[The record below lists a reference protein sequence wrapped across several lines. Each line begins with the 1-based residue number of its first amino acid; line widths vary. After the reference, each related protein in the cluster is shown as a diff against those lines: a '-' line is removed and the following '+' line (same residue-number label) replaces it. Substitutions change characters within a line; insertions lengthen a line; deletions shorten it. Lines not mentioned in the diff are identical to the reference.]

1 MAEPFDLDEAIDYI
15 NRRCAQ
21 AHPASKP
28 PTNVAYINC
37 AGGVD
42 RLDLSAFPPG
52 TLICSRVVGEFFK
65 VAFDQW
71 AASGCPFDR
80 YTDED
85 VAIQVSLGWDGD
97 LQESDFHLIHVGD

>member
-21 AHPASKP
+21 AHPASVP
-28 PTNVAYINC
+28 SNTVGINC
-37 AGGVD
+37 AGGVMQVC
-42 RLDLSAFPPG
+42 LSAFPPG
-52 TLICSRVVGEFFK
+52 TLICSRVTGEFFK

-71 AASGCPFDR
+71 AASGCPFDC